1 VLFPGA
7 RDNPLRLNANCPL
20 LNTNRLLA
28 RVGVLASDMSFVR
41 LTDTANLPAPNEAKE
56 IACGDKMICVANV
69 GGQFLAVDNVCV
81 HLGGPLGEGVVD
93 KGKIVCPWHGWAYD
107 LKTGELAPGRPGVK
121 PYALKIENGD
131 VLIET

>member
-1 VLFPGA
+1 MDQF
-7 RDNPLRLNANCPL
+7 
-20 LNTNRLLA
+20 TKLA
-28 RVGVLASDMSFVR
+28 GLSD
-41 LTDTANLPAPNEAKE
+41 LPAPNEAKE
-56 IACGDKMICVANV
+56 IPCGDKMICVANV

-107 LKTGELAPGRPGVK
+107 LKTGELAPGKPGVK
-121 PYALKIENGD
+121 AYPLKVEGQD

>member
-1 VLFPGA
+1 MSDFVKLGA
-7 RDNPLRLNANCPL
+7 L
-20 LNTNRLLA
+20 
-28 RVGVLASDMSFVR
+28 SD
-41 LTDTANLPAPNEAKE
+41 LPAPNEAKE
-56 IACGDKMICVANV
+56 IPCGGKMICVANV
-69 GGQFLAVDNVCV
+69 DGQFFALDNTCL

-121 PYALKIENGD
+121 AYPLKIENGD